1 MLPLTIAFVRR
12 AIRLTCIVIVANVL
26 SRPLAAQ
33 TTDAAI
39 LGTAR
44 DSAGAPL
51 AEVSIEVR
59 NTSTGFIA
67 RAATNT
73 SGRFAFLQ
81 LPLGGPYTVT
91 ARRIGYTP
99 SQDTGISLGLGDR
112 VDVAFVL
119 TPSVL
124 ELEELIATS
133 DSLDERAGRIGGN
146 ARFDAQQLAAIP
158 TLSRNFTDLSALAPT
173 VGSQQSLGGARWT
186 ATNYTIDGAQAR
198 NMLRA
203 GESGAGP
210 FTVSMEAIQEFE
222 VNPNVY
228 DVSLGRAGGGT
239 ISAAT
244 RTGTNTFAGSVFG
257 FHRDAALS
265 APTDYLGRNRDERD
279 FSTTQW
285 GGSIGGPIVKNK
297 LLFFAAFERY
307 DSRETLFI
315 ADLQTDQDEIAA
327 GISRDSLDRMLAIL
341 RQKYGQDPNQQQV
354 GAFDRSL
361 VANTAFGRVDWAISA
376 AQTLTVRYNYTD
388 WDNPLSGG
396 VDQPLAI
403 YDARSSFTSAE
414 QQLQASL
421 RSTLS
426 ASAQNDLQ
434 FAWNASSRSLTP
446 ITPLPRG
453 FVRIKSD
460 LPDGTVGDVRV
471 QFGGNRLAPDVSREW
486 QYQLFDQAVIQ
497 KGNALFSIGTN
508 NTYTLLRTYIAESQS
523 GLFEFD
529 SLGALDALKA
539 SRFTRSVPLTPDST
553 LTRQGVLELG
563 LFAQAE
569 WRPSHT
575 LTVTGGLR
583 WDASAFLTGA
593 AYNPLVDTA
602 LGFNTTDKPQDW
614 FTLQPRAQVVWI
626 PGQSGKN
633 IVRAGGGL
641 FTSQLPYYA
650 QHNQLLNDGLQL
662 TDIDLRGAAVPIP
675 DYPEYAADPSTIP
688 GIPPGAPIPP
698 SYVNVVGSAFHVPLT
713 WKGSLAYQHQ
723 FSKWLTLTGTLLGA
737 WTSSNYYYI
746 DENLVTDPAFTLSN
760 EANRPVFVP
769 ASTITALGVTNNR
782 NARRVT
788 SIGRVLGLTNVGS
801 GHDLSAI
808 IEAAIRPTNKS
819 LLQVSYTRNNAEDNT
834 TYGCCLAR
842 TATSFTAI
850 KGDPRDISGSW
861 GPSDLAFTNKLV
873 IAGSLPPVVGFV
885 LSVRYVGISGRPFS
899 AVINGDINGDEVNG
913 NDLAFV
919 FNPDDPNTPADIAAG
934 MRTVLNNPDN
944 VARDY
949 LKANLGQIA
958 SRNGASA
965 PWNSRVDLR
974 LAKAFRIYK
983 AQAIEFT
990 IDVFNFMNLLNS
1002 DWGGQYLLPLGIST
1016 QNPVLQRIPLLNVVG
1031 FDQATQRYRYTV
1043 NQNFGVVQKQ
1053 GDPYTIQIGA
1063 RYMF

>member
-1 MLPLTIAFVRR
+1 
-12 AIRLTCIVIVANVL
+12 
-26 SRPLAAQ
+26 
-33 TTDAAI
+33 
-39 LGTAR
+39 
-44 DSAGAPL
+44 
-51 AEVSIEVR
+51 
-59 NTSTGFIA
+59 
-67 RAATNT
+67 
-73 SGRFAFLQ
+73 
-81 LPLGGPYTVT
+81 
-91 ARRIGYTP
+91 
-99 SQDTGISLGLGDR
+99 
-112 VDVAFVL
+112 
-119 TPSVL
+119 
-124 ELEELIATS
+124 
-133 DSLDERAGRIGGN
+133 
-146 ARFDAQQLAAIP
+146 
-158 TLSRNFTDLSALAPT
+158 
-173 VGSQQSLGGARWT
+173 
-186 ATNYTIDGAQAR
+186 
-198 NMLRA
+198 
-203 GESGAGP
+203 
-210 FTVSMEAIQEFE
+210 
-222 VNPNVY
+222 
-228 DVSLGRAGGGT
+228 
-239 ISAAT
+239 
-244 RTGTNTFAGSVFG
+244 
-257 FHRDAALS
+257 
-265 APTDYLGRNRDERD
+265 
-279 FSTTQW
+279 
-285 GGSIGGPIVKNK
+285 
-297 LLFFAAFERY
+297 
-307 DSRETLFI
+307 
-315 ADLQTDQDEIAA
+315 
-327 GISRDSLDRMLAIL
+327 
-341 RQKYGQDPNQQQV
+341 
-354 GAFDRSL
+354 
-361 VANTAFGRVDWAISA
+361 
-376 AQTLTVRYNYTD
+376 
-388 WDNPLSGG
+388 
-396 VDQPLAI
+396 
-403 YDARSSFTSAE
+403 
-414 QQLQASL
+414 
-421 RSTLS
+421 
-426 ASAQNDLQ
+426 
-434 FAWNASSRSLTP
+434 
-446 ITPLPRG
+446 
-453 FVRIKSD
+453 
-460 LPDGTVGDVRV
+460 
-471 QFGGNRLAPDVSREW
+471 
-486 QYQLFDQAVIQ
+486 VIQ

-698 SYVNVVGSAFHVPLT
+698 SYVNVVGSTFHVPLT

-788 SIGRVLGLTNVGS
+788 SIGRVLSLTNVGS